1 MGLFDKLKSIFNGAG
16 GNQSKLIDIYI
27 EDNKCGNQMKLLFRK
42 SYDIQ
47 KVYENNREA
56 AYEIKK
62 VVVCD
67 QCYNKIDL
75 HLEFDNR
82 YKIINEEITEGK
94 IITKEKFKNN

>member
-1 MGLFDKLKSIFNGAG
+1 V
-16 GNQSKLIDIYI
+16 LISLSNNVYI
-27 EDNKCGNQMKLLFRK
+27 CT
-42 SYDIQ
+42 
-47 KVYENNREA
+47 VYITK
-56 AYEIKK
+56 YEIKK

-67 QCYNKIDL
+67 HCYNKIDL